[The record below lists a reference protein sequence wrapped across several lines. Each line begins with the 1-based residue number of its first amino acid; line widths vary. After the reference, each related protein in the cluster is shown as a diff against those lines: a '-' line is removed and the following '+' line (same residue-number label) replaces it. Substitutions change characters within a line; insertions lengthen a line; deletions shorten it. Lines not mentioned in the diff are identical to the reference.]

1 MVSKLTS
8 VAPTGET
15 WTSQDGK
22 TFYKQQVVL
31 ADGTTGTSLTANPE
45 APYSAGDEVE
55 VTTKQTKHGIQF
67 SIRKQQEGPT
77 TFKPGGG
84 YRGGNDPGKALAIA
98 RQSSLKAA
106 VGILG
111 EGKPVEQ
118 YLQLAERITQY
129 VQNGPQQA
137 APQPQNQPRPQ
148 DQYQNNQPD
157 FNPPF

>member
-1 MVSKLTS
+1 MLTKVTS
-8 VAPTGET
+8 VSPTGET

-22 TFYKQQVVL
+22 TFYKQQVTL

-45 APYSAGDEVE
+45 APYTAGDEVE

-67 SIRKQQEGPT
+67 SIRKQNDNPP
-77 TFKPGGG
+77 TFKPGGSF
-84 YRGGNDPGKALAIA
+84 RSGNDPGKGLAIA

-129 VQNGPQQA
+129 VQNGPEQGNQG
-137 APQPQNQPRPQ
+137 NQPRPQ
-148 DQYQNNQPD
+148 DQYSNQPD
-157 FNPPF
+157 FNAPF